1 MKNNNPQR
9 AAAAGLAALA
19 MFAIAPA
26 SAADPTTEQARNWA
40 AACASCHGPSG
51 RAPAGS
57 PVPGLAG
64 RPQSYLIEQM
74 QAFKTGKREATVMH
88 QIAKGYTDEQIAAMA
103 KWFAAVK

>member
-1 MKNNNPQR
+1 MKNNNPLR
-9 AAAAGLAALA
+9 AVPASLAALA
-19 MFAIAPA
+19 MLAIAPP
-26 SAADPTTEQARNWA
+26 SAAEPTIEQARDWA

>member
-1 MKNNNPQR
+1 MKNNNPPR
-9 AAAAGLAALA
+9 TAAACLAAMAMLA
-19 MFAIAPA
+19 MAPA
-26 SAADPTTEQARNWA
+26 SAADATTEQARNWA
-40 AACASCHGPSG
+40 AACAACHGPSG

-64 RPQSYLIEQM
+64 RPKSYLIEQM